1 MHLTHTELVHL
12 ADVVRR
18 RSGLAI
24 PLNKANLIR
33 NKLVPVAAR
42 YGYKNVGA
50 LIEELHHDEP
60 EEMASAVTEALT
72 TNETSFFRDRACLEH
87 FRTGILPALKMA
99 RATRRHLRI
108 WCAACSTG
116 QEAYSLA
123 MLLDEA
129 GLADEGWKID
139 LFATDLSTEAIAR
152 TESGLYAPY
161 ETQRGLSARHLVRYF
176 TQEGE
181 LWRICERLRRG
192 LRVRRFNLLDHYGW
206 LGEIDAIFC
215 RNVLL
220 YFDHQAKLE
229 TLARLDRCLAP
240 DGWLVLGANESV
252 SGTAFMP
259 AGVARGIYVK
269 ARNVLGRQ
277 ARLAG

>member
-1 MHLTHTELVHL
+1 MALTHTELALL
-12 ADVVRR
+12 AAVIRR

-33 NKLVPVAAR
+33 NKLAPVAAR
-42 YGYKNVGA
+42 YGFKKVGA

-60 EEMASAVTEALT
+60 EELAWAVTEALT
-72 TNETSFFRDRACLEH
+72 TNETSFFRDRACFEH
-87 FRTGILPALKMA
+87 FNTAILPALKAA
-99 RATRRHLRI
+99 RAGPRRLRF

-116 QEAYSLA
+116 QEPYSLA

-129 GLADEGWKID
+129 GLANEGWKID
-139 LFATDLSTEAIAR
+139 LFATDLSTEAVAR
-152 TESGLYAPY
+152 TQEGLYSHY
-161 ETQRGLSARHLVRYF
+161 EVQRGLSARHLMRYF

-181 LWRICERLRRG
+181 EWRISERLRRS
-192 LRVRRFNLLDHYGW
+192 LRIRRFNLLDHYGW

-229 TLARLDRCLAP
+229 TLARLDHCLAP

-252 SGTAFMP
+252 SGSAFMP
-259 AGVARGIYVK
+259 SGVARGICVK
-269 ARNVLGRQ
+269 AGNALGRQ
-277 ARLAG
+277 VRLAG